1 VLARGKKTLSSAGNA
16 RVTLKVVRKARKR
29 FKNLRKAK
37 VTLKTATK
45 VGGVTTRTS
54 RVLKLKR

>member
-1 VLARGKKTLSSAGNA
+1 MLARGRKKLAAAGNA
-16 RVTLKVVRKARKR
+16 R
-29 FKNLRKAK
+29 

-45 VGGVTTRTS
+45 VGGVMARTS